1 MSVVT
6 FLWRLCTIFTV
17 LESYRGSLALGKLGF
32 VCFGLRM
39 RIDSRFQNLSNAGF
53 NAGFSDSFNTITLKM
68 LALKVDNVGEGL
80 RTRPES

>member
-6 FLWRLCTIFTV
+6 FLWRLCNIFTV
-17 LESYRGSLALGKLGF
+17 LEAYRGSLALGKLGF

-53 NAGFSDSFNTITLKM
+53 KVFSDSFNTITLKM